1 MPRPV
6 AWRDEARPRRR
17 EGDQLLLSM
26 VPVGGGSAARAM
38 ILRARGLNPFFDL
51 VDFFDFFFR
60 DFFAPFF
67 FFVAFFF
74 AIRNAPLM
82 W

>member
-1 MPRPV
+1 
-6 AWRDEARPRRR
+6 
-17 EGDQLLLSM
+17 
-26 VPVGGGSAARAM
+26 M

-74 AIRNAPLM
+74 FAIRNAPLM